1 MKLVRYGQP
10 GKEKPGLID
19 AAGKLRDLS
28 GVVSDIGPEQLSDKV
43 LAKLAKLKTDKLPL
57 VKGKPRMG
65 CPVSRVPKFI
75 AIGLNYADHA
85 AEANMPI
92 PKEPI
97 VFLKATSCI
106 QGPDDDVMLPKGSLK
121 SDWEVELGIVIG
133 KRASYVSQK
142 EALDYVAGYCTVND
156 VSERA
161 YQLEMG
167 GTWDKGKGCD
177 TFGPI
182 GPWMVTKDE
191 VPNPQNLKMYMDLNG
206 QRMQDGS
213 TKTMIFGVTKLVS
226 YVSQFM
232 TLEPGD
238 VITTG
243 TPPGVGMGVKKDGKP
258 APVFLKKGDVMHV
271 GIQGLGEQ
279 MQKVVAFKRQASK

>member
-19 AAGKLRDLS
+19 AEGRLRDLS
-28 GVVSDIGPEQLSDKV
+28 GVIADVTPEHLSDKA
-43 LAKLAKLKTDKLPL
+43 LAKLAKLKADKLPL
-57 VKGKPRMG
+57 VKGKKRFGP
-65 CPVSRVPKFI
+65 PVSRVGKFI

-85 AEANMPI
+85 AESGMPI

-97 VFLKATSCI
+97 VFMKSTTCI
-106 QGPDDDVMLPKGSLK
+106 QGANDDVMLPKGSK
-121 SDWEVELGIVIG
+121 KTDWEVELGVVIG
-133 KRASYVSQK
+133 TRARYVSQK
-142 EALDYVAGYCTVND
+142 DALNFVAGYCTVND
-156 VSERA
+156 VSERE
-161 YQLEMG
+161 YQLERG

-182 GPWMVTKDE
+182 GPWLVTRDE
-191 VPNPQNLKMYMDLNG
+191 VPNPQNLSMWLDLNG
-206 QRMQDGS
+206 QRMQSGS
-213 TKTMIFGVTKLVS
+213 TRTMIFGVAKLVS

-243 TPPGVGMGVKKDGKP
+243 TPPGVGMGIKKDGQP
-258 APVFLKKGDVMHV
+258 APVYLQRGDVMTL
-271 GIQGLGEQ
+271 GIEGLGSQ
-279 MQKVVAFKRQASK
+279 TQKVVAFKA

>member
-19 AAGKLRDLS
+19 AEGKLRDLS
-28 GVVSDIGPEQLSDKV
+28 GVIADVTPEHLSDKA
-43 LAKLAKLKTDKLPL
+43 LAKLAKLKADKLPL
-57 VKGKPRMG
+57 VRGKKRYG
-65 CPVSRVPKFI
+65 APVARIGKFI

-85 AEANMPI
+85 AESGMPI

-97 VFLKATSCI
+97 VFMKSTTCI
-106 QGPDDDVMLPKGSLK
+106 QGPDDDVMLPKGSK
-121 SDWEVELGIVIG
+121 KTDWEVELGVVIG
-133 KRASYVSQK
+133 TRARYVSQK
-142 EALDYVAGYCTVND
+142 DALNYVAGYCTVND
-156 VSERA
+156 VSERE
-161 YQLEMG
+161 YQLERG

-182 GPWMVTKDE
+182 GPWLVTRDE
-191 VPNPQNLKMYMDLNG
+191 VPNPQNLGMWLDVNG
-206 QRMQDGS
+206 QRMQNGS
-213 TKTMIFGVTKLVS
+213 TKTMIFGVAKLVS

-243 TPPGVGMGVKKDGKP
+243 TPPGVGMGIKKDGQP
-258 APVFLKKGDVMHV
+258 APIFLKRGDVMAL
-271 GIQGLGEQ
+271 GIEGLGEQ
-279 MQKVVAFKRQASK
+279 SQKVVAFKA